1 MRATHGLALALV
13 LGCSQVAP
21 RTGHMERPPSSP
33 PPSAAPPPTAAP
45 PPPAATA
52 SPAPP
57 PYDLAADRERIRVQA
72 QAELGDGTQT
82 ALAQGVFV
90 LVAAPGWNKTA
101 LAASTD
107 LTTRA
112 IDAYY
117 SGRFDKRPE
126 RAIGVYLFADAASY
140 QAYCKARLGGECDS
154 PFGMY
159 HPDIKRIVMNAGP
172 GLGTLTHELVH
183 PIVEADFPRAPIWL
197 NEGIASLFEAPVL
210 PAKGEIHGIKNWRLP
225 RLLEGMRAP
234 AEQRE
239 ARLDVL
245 FGMSDDTFRDA
256 EEKLHYATAR
266 YVCQWLDQEGWL
278 WPFYRDWRDHFAD
291 DPTGEKTFAQV
302 TKMTPAQ
309 ANAPWTRWARAL

>member
-1 MRATHGLALALV
+1 VRAAFFAFAAALV
-13 LGCSQVAP
+13 LSCSQ
-21 RTGHMERPPSSP
+21 
-33 PPSAAPPPTAAP
+33 APPPARHVDVKPAP
-45 PPPAATA
+45 TTVA
-52 SPAPP
+52 PAPP
-57 PYDLAADRERIRVQA
+57 APAYDLAADEDRIRA
-72 QAELGDGTQT
+72 EARSELGDRTQT
-82 ALAQGVFV
+82 QIAQGVFV
-90 LVAAPGWNKTA
+90 LVAAPGWNQAA

-112 IDAYY
+112 IDAYFHN
-117 SGRFDKRPE
+117 RFDKRPE
-126 RAIGVYLFADAASY
+126 RAIGVYLFADGKSY
-140 QAYCKARLGGECDS
+140 QAYCKAHLGGECDS

-234 AEQRE
+234 AEQKQ

-245 FGMSDDTFRDA
+245 FGMSDDTFRDG

-266 YVCQWLDQEGWL
+266 YVCQWLDQKGWL
-278 WPFYRDWRDHFAD
+278 WPFYRGWRDRVD
-291 DPTGEKTFAQV
+291 GDPTGEKTFAEI
-302 TKMTPAQ
+302 TKMTPAE
-309 ANAPWTRWARAL
+309 ANGLWTAWVKAL